1 MEGRLKKQ
9 ISNNNKDELVTRNM
23 EILQQ
28 ENTYIELDKYK
39 MLYEEHREGNTNRE
53 RKNRH

>member
-1 MEGRLKKQ
+1 
-9 ISNNNKDELVTRNM
+9 M

-28 ENTYIELDKYK
+28 ENTYIELDKYQ
-39 MLYEEHREGNTNRE
+39 MLHEAHREGNTNRE